1 MSHQVREMSNKNV
14 SIEYFVLL
22 VFVVWLL
29 LVVILGVLWG
39 LKVILG
45 MIISSI
51 VSLWIVVSF
60 VLLGS

>member
-14 SIEYFVLL
+14 SIKYFVLL
-22 VFVVWLL
+22 VFVVGLL

-45 MIISSI
+45 MIIASI